1 MKLTVDC
8 VWCSSRRDFLKF
20 LRTTDTYEVVVD
32 YYAIAN
38 KLAKTDPSGAEPA
51 DTVVGLHLVKAIE
64 DAATKNHKDVLYT
77 IKNLNHST
85 VEAIIEIFQDKYETE
100 DITVNLIIVNREDYP
115 KKGVLS
121 LFKSV
126 KFIDNL

>member
-1 MKLTVDC
+1 MLQ
-8 VWCSSRRDFLKF
+8 LKNQF
-20 LRTTDTYEVVVD
+20 SFIGDIRG
-32 YYAIAN
+32 
-38 KLAKTDPSGAEPA
+38 K
-51 DTVVGLHLVKAIE
+51 GLMLGVEFVE
-64 DAATKNHKDVLYT
+64 DAATKNHKEVLYT